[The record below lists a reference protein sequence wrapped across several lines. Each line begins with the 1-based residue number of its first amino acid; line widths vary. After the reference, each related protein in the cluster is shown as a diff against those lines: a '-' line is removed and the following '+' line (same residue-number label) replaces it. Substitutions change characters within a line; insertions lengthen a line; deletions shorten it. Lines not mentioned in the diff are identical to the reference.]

1 MMRGTQG
8 RQATW
13 IEARWTGRGKAIG
26 RGRSRAQKFA
36 MAVDRPFD
44 TPGHWSERCIG
55 PLKTMHCAK
64 GWGAHKRL
72 PRLPPGPR
80 DRLGRDVV
88 HGRRVRAAYC
98 HSYHTGQASH
108 PNRGMTDKGMG
119 RALRAGRPRGKRH
132 GGQVREGLWSGLEWT
147 RPFWRGARPFNVG
160 SGEVSC
166 SAWSSLCRSRPPEC
180 TCNIEGARP
189 TARSGPQRAV
199 HSTRPVCSVS
209 FVGSPGRRLEIARS
223 APRVRR
229 DGKRA
234 LVRVNGVVDGLMF
247 VCCRLLHR
255 SMPIS
260 CVELAVVVLPRNNY
274 VLTAVL

>member
-1 MMRGTQG
+1 MEGEG
-8 RQATW
+8 AAHKSLPW
-13 IEARWTGRGKAIG
+13 LL
-26 RGRSRAQKFA
+26 
-36 MAVDRPFD
+36 
-44 TPGHWSERCIG
+44 PGHLTRRATGVNVASDLSKPCIVQR
-55 PLKTMHCAK
+55 
-64 GWGAHKRL
+64 GWDAHKRL

-108 PNRGMTDKGMG
+108 PNRGMTDKGMV
-119 RALRAGRPRGKRH
+119 RALRASRPRGKIH

-160 SGEVSC
+160 SGKVSC
-166 SAWSSLCRSRPPEC
+166 LAWSSLCRSRPPEC

-223 APRVRR
+223 APRARR

-234 LVRVNGVVDGLMF
+234 LVRVNGVVDGLMILL
-247 VCCRLLHR
+247 VVDCSTGPCRF
-255 SMPIS
+255 SAWSSP
-260 CVELAVVVLPRNNY
+260 
-274 VLTAVL
+274 

>member
-1 MMRGTQG
+1 MHRTSQNHALCKGG
-8 RQATW
+8 R
-13 IEARWTGRGKAIG
+13 
-26 RGRSRAQKFA
+26 
-36 MAVDRPFD
+36 
-44 TPGHWSERCIG
+44 
-55 PLKTMHCAK
+55 
-64 GWGAHKRL
+64 GAHKRL

-119 RALRAGRPRGKRH
+119 RALRASRPRGKRH

-166 SAWSSLCRSRPPEC
+166 SAWSSLCRSRAPEC

-247 VCCRLLHR
+247 FVVAPPVHADFVRGARR
-255 SMPIS
+255 SCSATQQLRSDGRFVGHLDRGARTTTKRP
-260 CVELAVVVLPRNNY
+260 
-274 VLTAVL
+274 